1 MYNNLTLSL
10 WNLSSNHSESFK
22 TSQFQSQLQMIAMRK
37 SSQITITTM
46 KKYMIKKYNVQG
58 ANKREEN
65 VERENLSILYVCLTD
80 DKFISM
86 AKSSFYVP
94 EVMTICYRVFDL
106 LLSHI

>member
-1 MYNNLTLSL
+1 
-10 WNLSSNHSESFK
+10 
-22 TSQFQSQLQMIAMRK
+22 
-37 SSQITITTM
+37 M